1 MGQQAVVMPDPDLW
15 DRYLNILSKKFK
27 TTARVRWTVIRVE
40 RYLHAD
46 PDTPFAARDAS
57 HVSAYLSRVAES
69 GRVSDW
75 QFRQIIGALEVLFVE
90 ATRAPW
96 ARDVDWQ
103 FWYRRAAAIE
113 KTKDDSGWSRL
124 RRAALEPVP
133 AAKKKR
139 DESPGKARCES
150 TRGPA
155 PARTPR
161 RAPPPGNPS
170 PDPTAARTEPAPARR
185 SRRSPQLQ
193 KLRENH
199 ARLLRQL
206 SAEIRR
212 RGYSLRTETAYEDWV
227 LRFLHFNQPHAP
239 ETLGAADIVRYLE
252 YLAVERN
259 VAASTQNQALNGIA
273 FLYREILGVPLDSF
287 ANFTRAKRSRRL
299 PVVLTRTEVRALL
312 DAIEG
317 VSALM
322 ARLMYGTGMRLMEC
336 VRLRVK
342 DVDFAYS
349 QIIVRDAKG
358 AKDRVVPLPEALVP
372 ALNDQLARVRRLH
385 TEDLANG
392 FGKVHLPTALARKY
406 GNAPREWRWQF
417 VFPSERLSVDPR
429 SQETRRHHL
438 HENTLQKAIR
448 RGSARA
454 DITKKVSSHTLRHS
468 FATHLIEAGYD
479 IRTVQELL
487 GHADVS
493 TTMIYTHVLNRG
505 GRAVRSPLDALV

>member
-1 MGQQAVVMPDPDLW
+1 MGQQAACMPDPALW
-15 DRYLNILSKKFK
+15 DRFLTILSKKFK
-27 TTARVRWTVIRVE
+27 TSARVRWTVIRAENYLRADRE
-40 RYLHAD
+40 R
-46 PDTPFAARDAS
+46 PFCARDAT
-57 HVSAYLSRVAES
+57 HVSAYLAGVAER
-69 GRVSDW
+69 GKVSDW
-75 QFRQIIGALEVLFVE
+75 QFRQIIEALEILFVE
-90 ATRAPW
+90 AMQAPW
-96 ARDVDWQ
+96 ATGVDWRY
-103 FWYRRAAAIE
+103 WYRRAAAIDTP
-113 KTKDDSGWSRL
+113 KAASGTTRL
-124 RRAALEPVP
+124 RAVP
-133 AAKKKR
+133 PRTDPSK
-139 DESPGKARCES
+139 DGHE
-150 TRGPA
+150 A
-155 PARTPR
+155 PAS
-161 RAPPPGNPS
+161 S
-170 PDPTAARTEPAPARR
+170 PASAHRTEPPRGTPASPEPREPRSGAGEAPPAPVPVRR
-185 SRRSPQLQ
+185 SRRSPHLQ
-193 KLRENH
+193 KLRETH
-199 ARLLRQL
+199 ARLLRRL

-227 LRFLHFNQPHAP
+227 LRFLHFNQPHAA

-259 VAASTQNQALNGIA
+259 VAASTQNQALNA
-273 FLYREILGVPLDSF
+273 LVFLYGEILGLPLERF

-299 PVVLTRTEVRALL
+299 PVVLTRTEVRTLL
-312 DAIEG
+312 DAIDG

-342 DVDFAYS
+342 DVDFAYK

-372 ALNDQLARVRRLH
+372 ALEAHLARVKRQH

-392 FGKVHLPTALARKY
+392 FGSVYLPTALARKFT
-406 GNAPREWRWQF
+406 NAPREWRWQF
-417 VFPSERLSVDPR
+417 AFPSERLSVDPR
-429 SQETRRHHL
+429 SHTTRRHHV

-448 RGSARA
+448 RGSIAA

-505 GRAVRSPLDALV
+505 GRAVRSPLDALD

>member
-1 MGQQAVVMPDPDLW
+1 MGQQAVFMPDPELW
-15 DRYLNILSKKFK
+15 DRFLTILSKKFK
-27 TTARVRWTVIRVE
+27 TSARVRWTVIRAE
-40 RYLHAD
+40 NYLRSD
-46 PDTPFAARDAS
+46 REKPFSARDAG
-57 HVSAYLSRVAES
+57 HVSAYLSRVAEC
-69 GRVSDW
+69 GKVSDW
-75 QFRQIIGALEVLFVE
+75 QFRQIIEALEILFVE
-90 ATRAPW
+90 TTQAPW
-96 ARDVDWQ
+96 ATGVDWRY
-103 FWYRRAAAIE
+103 WYRRAAAIE
-113 KTKDDSGWSRL
+113 TPNPAASTARPGAVPARIHPSKGGYEPPAELPSSKNRKEQSGQTPQSAERNEL
-124 RRAALEPVP
+124 SSTDGQEPV
-133 AAKKKR
+133 A
-139 DESPGKARCES
+139 
-150 TRGPA
+150 PA
-155 PARTPR
+155 PVRH
-161 RAPPPGNPS
+161 
-170 PDPTAARTEPAPARR
+170 
-185 SRRSPQLQ
+185 SRRSPHLQ
-193 KLRENH
+193 KLRETH

-206 SAEIRR
+206 VAEIRR

-227 LRFLHFNQPHAP
+227 LRFLHFNQPHAA

-259 VAASTQNQALNGIA
+259 VAASTQNQALNA
-273 FLYREILGVPLDSF
+273 LVFLYGEILGVPLDRF

-299 PVVLTRTEVRALL
+299 PVVLTRTEVRHLL
-312 DAIEG
+312 DAIDG

-358 AKDRVVPLPEALVP
+358 AKDRIVPLPDALVP
-372 ALNDQLARVRRLH
+372 ALNDHLARVKRQH
-385 TEDLANG
+385 NEDLANG
-392 FGKVHLPTALARKY
+392 FGNVYLPTALARKF
-406 GNAPREWRWQF
+406 GNAPREWRWQY

-429 SQETRRHHL
+429 SHETRRHHL

-448 RGSARA
+448 RGSFAA

-505 GRAVRSPLDALV
+505 GRAVRSPLDALD

>member
-1 MGQQAVVMPDPDLW
+1 MGQQAVFMPDPELW
-15 DRYLNILSKKFK
+15 DRFLSILSKKFK
-27 TTARVRWTVIRVE
+27 TSARVRWTVIRAE
-40 RYLHAD
+40 NYLRSD
-46 PDTPFAARDAS
+46 REKPFSARDAG
-57 HVSAYLSRVAES
+57 HVSAYLARVVER
-69 GRVSDW
+69 GKVSDW
-75 QFRQIIGALEVLFVE
+75 QFRQIIEALEILFVE
-90 ATRAPW
+90 TMQAPW
-96 ARDVDWQ
+96 ATGVDWRY
-103 FWYRRAAAIE
+103 WYRRAAAIE
-113 KTKDDSGWSRL
+113 SPNPASSTARL
-124 RRAALEPVP
+124 NSVP
-133 AAKKKR
+133 AQ
-139 DESPGKARCES
+139 
-150 TRGPA
+150 
-155 PARTPR
+155 TP
-161 RAPPPGNPS
+161 PS
-170 PDPTAARTEPAPARR
+170 PDAHERSARMPPKTNRKERSEQAPQLTGPNEPPLAEGREPAAPAPVRR
-185 SRRSPQLQ
+185 SRRSPHLQ
-193 KLRENH
+193 KLRETH

-206 SAEIRR
+206 AAEIRR

-227 LRFLHFNQPHAP
+227 LRFLHFNQPHAA

-259 VAASTQNQALNGIA
+259 VAASTQNQALNA
-273 FLYREILGVPLDSF
+273 LVFLYGEILGVPLDRF

-299 PVVLTRTEVRALL
+299 PVVLTRSEVRNLL

-358 AKDRVVPLPEALVP
+358 AKDRVVPLPDALVP
-372 ALNDQLARVRRLH
+372 ALNDHLARVKRQH
-385 TEDLANG
+385 NEDLANG
-392 FGKVHLPTALARKY
+392 FGNVYLPTALARKF
-406 GNAPREWRWQF
+406 GHVPREWRWQY

-429 SQETRRHHL
+429 SHETRRHHL

-448 RGSARA
+448 RGSFAA

-505 GRAVRSPLDALV
+505 GRAVRSPLDALD

>member
-1 MGQQAVVMPDPDLW
+1 MGQQAVFMPDPELW
-15 DRYLNILSKKFK
+15 DRFLTILSKKFK
-27 TTARVRWTVIRVE
+27 TSARVRWTVIRAE
-40 RYLHAD
+40 NYLRSD
-46 PDTPFAARDAS
+46 REKPFSARDAG
-57 HVSAYLSRVAES
+57 HVSAYLSRVAEC
-69 GRVSDW
+69 GKVSDW
-75 QFRQIIGALEVLFVE
+75 QFRQIIEALEILFVE
-90 ATRAPW
+90 TTQAPW
-96 ARDVDWQ
+96 ATGVDWRY
-103 FWYRRAAAIE
+103 WYRRAAAIE
-113 KTKDDSGWSRL
+113 TPNPAASTARPGAVPARIPPSKGGYEPPAELPSSKNRKEQSGQTPQSAERNEL
-124 RRAALEPVP
+124 SSTDGQEPVV
-133 AAKKKR
+133 
-139 DESPGKARCES
+139 
-150 TRGPA
+150 PA
-155 PARTPR
+155 PVRH
-161 RAPPPGNPS
+161 
-170 PDPTAARTEPAPARR
+170 
-185 SRRSPQLQ
+185 SRRSPHLQ
-193 KLRENH
+193 KLRETH

-206 SAEIRR
+206 VAEIRR

-227 LRFLHFNQPHAP
+227 LRFLHFNQPHAA

-259 VAASTQNQALNGIA
+259 VAASTQNQALNA
-273 FLYREILGVPLDSF
+273 LVFLYGEILGVPLDRF

-299 PVVLTRTEVRALL
+299 PVVLTRTEVRHLL
-312 DAIEG
+312 DAIDG

-358 AKDRVVPLPEALVP
+358 AKDRIVPLPDALVP
-372 ALNDQLARVRRLH
+372 ALNDHLARVKRQH
-385 TEDLANG
+385 NEDLANG
-392 FGKVHLPTALARKY
+392 FGNVYLPTALARKF
-406 GNAPREWRWQF
+406 GNAPREWRWQY

-429 SQETRRHHL
+429 SHETRRHHL

-448 RGSARA
+448 RGSFAA

-505 GRAVRSPLDALV
+505 GRAVRSPLDALD